1 MESWELAL
9 LMVVLAMAAISGG
22 AKLSIEIGG
31 VTFQFSELV
40 KITFVFFVAGML
52 REDTSFKRV
61 VVTTIVAAAHVLI
74 LVVSKDL
81 GSAVVFF
88 VAYIVMLYVATKKA
102 RYALAG
108 LAGGAVAAVAAYF
121 LFNHVRQRVIVWQD
135 PIAVYDKVGGGYQVA
150 QGLFGISA
158 GGWFGMGLGKGM
170 PNIIPVVDK
179 DFIFAAICEELGA
192 IFAICMLLV
201 CMSCYLMIV
210 NVSMRMSKPFY
221 KLIAMGLGAEYAF
234 QVFLTVGGTSK
245 FIPMTGITLPLVSY
259 GGSSVIC
266 TILMFAII
274 QGLYILRERQK
285 VKNLK
290 EREKRNVKNQRNHQ
304 NRTRL
309 EEMEFQEDLDTG
321 RKHSKKKFRSK
332 QKKASTGKEYTIIAY
347 CFVGIFLALIGYLV
361 YFNVELRDEYA
372 NSPYNSKRQGT
383 YQERVTKGK
392 ILASDGDI
400 LASTEKDSEGNEYRQ
415 YPYKNVFAHVVGYSD
430 KGTSGLEQVMNSQL
444 LTSMPMWR
452 NRCRKSFR
460 MRKMSGIMSIRHW
473 IQSCSR
479 QRTMRSAIERVRL
492 W

>member
-1 MESWELAL
+1 MENIITELSKYLIIFMML
-9 LMVVLAMAAISGG
+9 LYTFSCFTVFRKRDIEDQKNVFRKQILLTLFMNLVAYTVLYIQTEEIKMLFMYVAVFLFNVIVQILYRVIYKKGNLLVVNNMCMLLSIGFLILSRLSFTKAVKQFEIVVIGMVLSFIVPVIVRKVKVLKDLTWLYGIVGLILLLAVLAMAAISGG

-52 REDTSFKRV
+52 RDNTSFRQV
-61 VVTTIVAAAHVLI
+61 VITTIVAAAHVLI

-88 VAYIVMLYVATKKA
+88 VAYIVMLYVATQKA
-102 RYALAG
+102 WYALAG
-108 LAGGAVAAVAAYF
+108 LASGAAAAVVAYF
-121 LFNHVRQRVIVWQD
+121 LFNHVRQRVTIWQD

-179 DFIFAAICEELGA
+179 DFIFAAICEELGV

-210 NVSMRMSKPFY
+210 NISMRMSKPFY

-266 TILMFAII
+266 TIMMFAII
-274 QGLYILRERQK
+274 QGLYILREDEGEELERKRKEKQK
-285 VKNLK
+285 
-290 EREKRNVKNQRNHQ
+290 R
-304 NRTRL
+304 
-309 EEMEFQEDLDTG
+309 
-321 RKHSKKKFRSK
+321 SKKKKPPRGNGTP
-332 QKKASTGKEYTIIAY
+332 TGT
-347 CFVGIFLALIGYLV
+347 GYREKTL
-361 YFNVELRDEYA
+361 EE
-372 NSPYNSKRQGT
+372 KI
-383 YQERVTKGK
+383 QEQ
-392 ILASDGDI
+392 
-400 LASTEKDSEGNEYRQ
+400 TEKSLN
-415 YPYKNVFAHVVGYSD
+415 
-430 KGTSGLEQVMNSQL
+430 
-444 LTSMPMWR
+444 W
-452 NRCRKSFR
+452 
-460 MRKMSGIMSIRHW
+460 
-473 IQSCSR
+473 
-479 QRTMRSAIERVRL
+479 
-492 W
+492 

>member
-1 MESWELAL
+1 MENIITELSKYLIIFMML
-9 LMVVLAMAAISGG
+9 LYTFSCFTVFRKRDIEDQKNVFRKQILLTLFMNLVAYTVLYIQTEEIKMLFMYVAVFLFNVIVQILYRVIYKKGNLLVVNNMCMLLSIGFLILSRLSFTKAVKQFEIVVIGMVLSFIVPVIVRKVKVLKDLTWLYGIVGLILLLAVLAMAAISGG

-52 REDTSFKRV
+52 RDNTSFRQV
-61 VVTTIVAAAHVLI
+61 VITTIVAAAHVLI

-102 RYALAG
+102 WYALAG
-108 LAGGAVAAVAAYF
+108 LASGAAAAVVAYF
-121 LFNHVRQRVIVWQD
+121 LFNHVRQRVTIWQD

-179 DFIFAAICEELGA
+179 DFIFAAICEELGV

-210 NVSMRMSKPFY
+210 NISMRMSKPFY

-266 TILMFAII
+266 TIMMFAII
-274 QGLYILRERQK
+274 QGLYILREDEGEELERKRKEKQK
-285 VKNLK
+285 
-290 EREKRNVKNQRNHQ
+290 R
-304 NRTRL
+304 
-309 EEMEFQEDLDTG
+309 
-321 RKHSKKKFRSK
+321 SKKKKPPRGNGTP
-332 QKKASTGKEYTIIAY
+332 TGT
-347 CFVGIFLALIGYLV
+347 GYREKTL
-361 YFNVELRDEYA
+361 EE
-372 NSPYNSKRQGT
+372 KI
-383 YQERVTKGK
+383 QEQ
-392 ILASDGDI
+392 
-400 LASTEKDSEGNEYRQ
+400 TEKSLN
-415 YPYKNVFAHVVGYSD
+415 
-430 KGTSGLEQVMNSQL
+430 
-444 LTSMPMWR
+444 W
-452 NRCRKSFR
+452 
-460 MRKMSGIMSIRHW
+460 
-473 IQSCSR
+473 
-479 QRTMRSAIERVRL
+479 
-492 W
+492 